1 MDSLE
6 NNINAVNK
14 ILNHQDFN
22 ENSFKK
28 FTTLIKSYNTRYHF
42 RKLLNNFYDIL
53 EIKPRPDENYI
64 RKFISLYTIMYYPQ
78 VLNID
83 KSIKTC
89 DNLIKSV
96 TLMDM
101 IFKSILKNYKK
112 LNIKESLTLFHKKF
126 KKYIE
131 HFNLWKRVDIEGLII
146 TLVLNHINLEK
157 DFNQNKEYYEK
168 MLETEEKSE
177 EYVYENISLLNETF
191 IFEKEKIIN
200 KIEYLDKK
208 KGYLK
213 FERYHKLL
221 VEDELDKDTIIESVT
236 EVLNENISI
245 DYWSD
250 FQKDIKKD
258 VPDFS
263 KLDEAVL
270 ELKHYIYNCI
280 PNKKEIH
287 KHIDGLLDLDFIK
300 SKIINKV
307 FDNRDLEGYFNFIL
321 NKLKEYQPPGFDE
334 DTIEFEEELKE
345 LFIKNA
351 PLEIVL
357 SSFFSYVTPK
367 FCEIVNLRNEF
378 ISLLNKNKN

>member
-245 DYWSD
+245 DYW
-250 FQKDIKKD
+250 
-258 VPDFS
+258 
-263 KLDEAVL
+263 
-270 ELKHYIYNCI
+270 
-280 PNKKEIH
+280 
-287 KHIDGLLDLDFIK
+287 
-300 SKIINKV
+300 
-307 FDNRDLEGYFNFIL
+307 
-321 NKLKEYQPPGFDE
+321 
-334 DTIEFEEELKE
+334 
-345 LFIKNA
+345 
-351 PLEIVL
+351 
-357 SSFFSYVTPK
+357 
-367 FCEIVNLRNEF
+367 
-378 ISLLNKNKN
+378 